1 MSVTIGWALLNL
13 AYLLYFA
20 SGLFQDIL
28 RLRVLWMTATI
39 FFLAHGI
46 IDRLWPAVWW
56 NIPVLLVH
64 LWMIRGL
71 VTERRQIDLDDEAE
85 AIHQLMFSD
94 LDRSQFNTLWH
105 YGEERTLTD
114 EVLLTKGKDV
124 PDLTLLLEGEFAVH
138 VSDQLSI
145 RLSPYRIVGE
155 ISTFTG
161 EPASAT
167 VWASGTARFR
177 SWAKTDLEVCS
188 LKHPLIHVSLLRAM
202 GHEAARKI
210 T

>member
-167 VWASGTARFR
+167 VWASGTTRFR

>member
-210 T
+210 A

>member
-1 MSVTIGWALLNL
+1 MSVTIGWALSNL

-167 VWASGTARFR
+167 VWASGTTRFR

-210 T
+210 A

>member
-105 YGEERTLTD
+105 FGEERTLTD

>member
-39 FFLAHGI
+39 FFLVHGI

>member
-39 FFLAHGI
+39 FFLVHGI

-210 T
+210 A

>member
-1 MSVTIGWALLNL
+1 
-13 AYLLYFA
+13 
-20 SGLFQDIL
+20 
-28 RLRVLWMTATI
+28 
-39 FFLAHGI
+39 
-46 IDRLWPAVWW
+46 
-56 NIPVLLVH
+56 
-64 LWMIRGL
+64 MIRGL

-94 LDRSQFNTLWH
+94 LDRRQFNTLWH

-155 ISTFTG
+155 ISTFNG

-210 T
+210 A

>member
-105 YGEERTLTD
+105 FGEERTLTD

-210 T
+210 A